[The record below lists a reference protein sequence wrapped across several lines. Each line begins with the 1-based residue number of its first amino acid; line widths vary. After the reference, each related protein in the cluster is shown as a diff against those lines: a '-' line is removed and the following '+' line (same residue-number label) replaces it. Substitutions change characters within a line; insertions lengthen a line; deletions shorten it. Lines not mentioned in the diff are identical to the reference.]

1 MSLAVAKSDSSTEVT
16 KSPHGMFLNW
26 LRANP
31 NSSGCAFFDGRI
43 DSVAAISLMDGKRAY
58 QYEVTCKPVDEWS
71 GPTTFSFSHD
81 SRVGQRGDFLAGV
94 VRFRT
99 WLDRP
104 QTSKRPNADG
114 ELSTWRPLRLIV
126 SLVEVF

>member
-1 MSLAVAKSDSSTEVT
+1 MSLSVAKSDSVADSAKTPY
-16 KSPHGMFLNW
+16 SLYLNW

-43 DSVAAISLMDGKRAY
+43 DSLSVVSLLDGKRQY

-71 GPTTFSFSHD
+71 GPTTFSFNHE
-81 SRVGQRGDFLAGV
+81 SRIGQRGDYLSGV

-104 QTSKRPNADG
+104 QTSKRPNAEG